1 MAAGYWKRDDLTS
14 KVFTDIVVEGQQ
26 VKVYHTG
33 DLVRYNERGL
43 LEYLG
48 RIDSQVKLRGFRI
61 ELGEIETLLGKY
73 PGIMMESV
81 QVKTVA
87 GVQHLCAYYTAS
99 SHVDIDA
106 LRAFL
111 AKSLTDYMVP
121 TTYMQLDTMPLTPN
135 GKINTKLLP
144 EPHVKAEE
152 IVLPETE
159 TEQQLW
165 NLVSDTLKT
174 KEFGITTPLSH
185 IGMTSLVAMR
195 LAMSIQKEYQIQMPV
210 SELIKEPLVKAIAA
224 KIDEQKRQEAAAISL
239 FTKRKS
245 EPSGE
250 KKGDP
255 FATKKGDPFAA
266 KKADPFAI
274 NKKKNPFD

>member
-1 MAAGYWKRDDLTS
+1 
-14 KVFTDIVVEGQQ
+14 
-26 VKVYHTG
+26 
-33 DLVRYNERGL
+33 
-43 LEYLG
+43 
-48 RIDSQVKLRGFRI
+48 
-61 ELGEIETLLGKY
+61 
-73 PGIMMESV
+73 
-81 QVKTVA
+81 
-87 GVQHLCAYYTAS
+87 
-99 SHVDIDA
+99 
-106 LRAFL
+106 
-111 AKSLTDYMVP
+111 
-121 TTYMQLDTMPLTPN
+121 
-135 GKINTKLLP
+135 
-144 EPHVKAEE
+144 
-152 IVLPETE
+152 
-159 TEQQLW
+159 
-165 NLVSDTLKT
+165 
-174 KEFGITTPLSH
+174 
-185 IGMTSLVAMR
+185 MTSLVAMR